1 MKDELKALSD
11 EILDEVLAEGVDH
24 LAPAQWDWKNGHVSY
39 DGGKTWLVAG
49 TGEEVMKSKLKPVF
63 VRTDNNKEVK
73 VGVAFIDTDGTMT
86 INLDCLPVNGKLI
99 IKELDK

>member
-1 MKDELKALSD
+1 MK
-11 EILDEVLAEGVDH
+11 
-24 LAPAQWDWKNGHVSY
+24 P
-39 DGGKTWLVAG
+39 
-49 TGEEVMKSKLKPVF
+49 KLKPVF